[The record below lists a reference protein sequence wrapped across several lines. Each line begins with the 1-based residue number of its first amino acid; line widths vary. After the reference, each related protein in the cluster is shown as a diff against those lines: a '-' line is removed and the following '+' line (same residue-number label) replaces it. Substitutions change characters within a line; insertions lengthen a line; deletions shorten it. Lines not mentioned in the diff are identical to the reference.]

1 MIPDARSR
9 QVAAEL
15 LAGDDPAAGFERLY
29 QAAAAGKAVVPW
41 RRGAPNPLL
50 VEWARA
56 QQIAGGGRRALVVGS
71 GFGDDAEFVA
81 GLGFDTVAFD
91 VAPTAVESARR
102 RFPEST
108 VRYQVADLLDPPGE
122 WPESFD
128 LVVEIMTVQSLP
140 EPQRSEA
147 IARVRQMVAAGGTL
161 LVIATARD
169 EEGPPSKGPPWPLA
183 RSTLESFA
191 AGILRPARI
200 ELIPDSQEPA
210 FRRWRAEFDRPNA

>member
-1 MIPDARSR
+1 A
-9 QVAAEL
+9 QL

-29 QAAAAGKAVVPW
+29 QAAEAGEAVVPW

-50 VEWARA
+50 VEWAQAR
-56 QQIAGGGRRALVVGS
+56 QISGGERRALVVGS

-91 VAPTAVESARR
+91 IAPTAVDGARR

-108 VRYQVADLLDPPGE
+108 VRYLVADLLDPPDE

-140 EPQRSEA
+140 DPERSQA
-147 IARVRQMVAAGGTL
+147 IA
-161 LVIATARD
+161 
-169 EEGPPSKGPPWPLA
+169 P
-183 RSTLESFA
+183 
-191 AGILRPARI
+191 
-200 ELIPDSQEPA
+200 
-210 FRRWRAEFDRPNA
+210 